1 MAPASQK
8 THNPE
13 TQRANRL
20 RLSLSTRIFLAFALV
35 VACTGAASLYAI
47 AAVAALRHELTFLR
61 QSALPLLDELRQT
74 TTELRSFDEA
84 LQRAAPQDMAWVVR
98 LLPNARPYGR
108 VDDLLRYTRQL
119 ALRTQP
125 PPIARLVVQD
135 RLQLPLLD
143 AQLNELRTTNT
154 LRQRMAQDA
163 ELSQAAGKLA
173 TAPTDAAA
181 YEVLVGGLQRAIADR
196 RLDDAARLVVE
207 IRRMMRHVHVALE
220 KSLRQLQT
228 GLTDRFEDAERSERY
243 LLAVVGST
251 AALNLLVSVL
261 MLLASVVALR
271 PLAALTG
278 VVRQF
283 ASGDRKARASTRGA
297 NEISTLADEWNRMA
311 DALAQREDQL
321 LAQRE
326 ELARAEQLASLG
338 HMAARMAHEVR
349 NPLSSIGLNAELLG
363 DELAAQPGGPPSEAA
378 ELLAAIGGEVERLRQ
393 LTESYLDRARPAPG
407 QVRPVDLAKEIAKL
421 LDFLAPELELRQV
434 RVRSRLQP
442 GLWVAGDA
450 AALRQALWNLVRN
463 AWEAMPDGG
472 PLWLDLQ
479 EAPARA
485 GSSGPRDQASLQDNP
500 EDDELPQLPAEAC
513 AEISVED
520 GGQGVAEPI
529 QLDIFKPFFTSKAS
543 GTGMGLAVVQQI
555 ARQHRGQVQLQPGRH
570 GKGARFVLI
579 LPLCA
584 PHSAATAPQTT
595 EDSLV

>member
-1 MAPASQK
+1 MALVLEKTRPAENK
-8 THNPE
+8 
-13 TQRANRL
+13 RASRL

-47 AAVAALRHELTFLR
+47 AAVTALRHELTFLR

-108 VDDLLRYTRQL
+108 VDELLRYTRQL
-119 ALRTQP
+119 ALRTEP
-125 PPIARLVVQD
+125 PPIARLVIQD

-143 AQLNELRTTNT
+143 AQLNELRTTRA
-154 LRQRMAQDA
+154 LQMRMAEDP
-163 ELSQAAGKLA
+163 ELNQAAGKLA
-173 TAPTDAAA
+173 SATTDAAA
-181 YEVLVGGLQRAIADR
+181 YEVLAGGLQRAIADR

-228 GLTDRFEDAERSERY
+228 GLTDRFEDAEKSERY

-251 AALNLLVSVL
+251 AALSLLVSVL

-278 VVRQF
+278 VVRLF
-283 ASGDRKARASTRGA
+283 ASGDRKARASTKGA
-297 NEISTLADEWNRMA
+297 NEIATLSDEWNRMA

-349 NPLSSIGLNAELLG
+349 NPLSSIGLNAEMLG

-407 QVRPVDLAKEIAKL
+407 QVHPVDLSIEINKL
-421 LDFLAPELELRQV
+421 LDFLAPELELRKV
-434 RVRSRLQP
+434 VVHAKLQP
-442 GLWVAGDA
+442 NLWVDGDP

-472 PLWLDLQ
+472 PVWLGLQ
-479 EAPARA
+479 EAPPRARPTA
-485 GSSGPRDQASLQDNP
+485 ASDDQNYL
-500 EDDELPQLPAEAC
+500 ELEGVIGTC
-513 AEISVED
+513 WAEISVED
-520 GGQGVAEPI
+520 GGHGVPDAF

-543 GTGMGLAVVQQI
+543 GTGIGLAVVQQI
-555 ARQHRGQVQLQPGRH
+555 AHQHRGQVQLQPPKH
-570 GKGARFVLI
+570 ASGARFALVL
-579 LPLCA
+579 PRTGPA
-584 PHSAATAPQTT
+584 RPADPQAAK
-595 EDSLV
+595 S